1 MSKLPKPLH
10 YSLLLIILGII
21 VGALLSL
28 VNMFTAPYI
37 RENKLKVVRPMLEEL
52 VSNADKFE
60 VVTDQY
66 KNIDKSIQ
74 DVYVAYVGE
83 NQTAVLLYVVTSNR
97 YGDIESLIG
106 IDITT
111 NKFINIKFI
120 ASSQTKGF
128 GDVDTLNKHDFKIQG
143 ANLDV
148 EIDAYAKASFSSKS
162 VQDAI
167 NIAAQFYRNNF
178 KTGEQVDEFLE
189 EIKTILPDAVKYQSI
204 KGNLTIDNNQI
215 VDIYAVYDKDN
226 NLLGVVYHG
235 TAIGY
240 EDGTVETLVG
250 IDIEND
256 KFIRLRV
263 FKTVGQTRSIGGK
276 DVLNNFYKDFGNVDV
291 TESVDT
297 KAGATD
303 SSGAV
308 KEVID
313 LVSAHYQANK
323 DEIKGLEG

>member
-1 MSKLPKPLH
+1 MKT
-10 YSLLLIILGII
+10 
-21 VGALLSL
+21 
-28 VNMFTAPYI
+28 N
-37 RENKLKVVRPMLEEL
+37 LK
-52 VSNADKFE
+52 
-60 VVTDQY
+60 
-66 KNIDKSIQ
+66 
-74 DVYVAYVGE
+74 
-83 NQTAVLLYVVTSNR
+83 
-97 YGDIESLIG
+97 
-106 IDITT
+106 
-111 NKFINIKFI
+111 
-120 ASSQTKGF
+120 
-128 GDVDTLNKHDFKIQG
+128 LNKMSMLYRMYIKRLLDIVISLMALIFLSPVLILVALMIKLDSNGPIFFIQKRLG
-143 ANLDV
+143 KNM
-148 EIDAYAKASFSSKS
+148 KMF
-162 VQDAI
+162 
-167 NIAAQFYRNNF
+167 NIYKFR
-178 KTGEQVDEFLE
+178 TMV
-189 EIKTILPDAVKYQSI
+189 PDAVKYQSI

-297 KAGATD
+297 KAGATY
-303 SSGAV
+303 SSGTV

>member
-1 MSKLPKPLH
+1 
-10 YSLLLIILGII
+10 
-21 VGALLSL
+21 
-28 VNMFTAPYI
+28 MFTAPYI

-83 NQTAVLLYVVTSNR
+83 NQTAVLLYVVTSNQ

-143 ANLDV
+143 ADLDV

-215 VDIYAVYDKDN
+215 VDIYKD
-226 NLLGVVYHG
+226 
-235 TAIGY
+235 
-240 EDGTVETLVG
+240 
-250 IDIEND
+250 
-256 KFIRLRV
+256 
-263 FKTVGQTRSIGGK
+263 
-276 DVLNNFYKDFGNVDV
+276 
-291 TESVDT
+291 
-297 KAGATD
+297 
-303 SSGAV
+303 
-308 KEVID
+308 
-313 LVSAHYQANK
+313 
-323 DEIKGLEG
+323 